1 MTSRYPSMGSGAF
14 CMAGITLVTALLR
27 SLHSEPPP
35 KDYKDVSLK
44 ELGVSLVEP
53 KKDSK
58 TGFVMGGK
66 NATSLVKKLKEI
78 NGITIP
84 ELEKSMR
91 PGDLSKAGFLGKD
104 ESLLEVLTADNQY
117 VVDELGLTHQ
127 ELAKHLHVLA
137 AIGPLQ
143 GEKEFR
149 YYGKKLKIRMI
160 YSKGYQDSPFKDD
173 TKTDS
178 EAVISNLDNGKYLRY
193 SLLVPMM
200 IERYGFYEGKG
211 TSYRV
216 DPHKVMEVL
225 DFLKENVKKKQP

>member
-1 MTSRYPSMGSGAF
+1 MTAENPSVGAGAI
-14 CMAGITLVTALLR
+14 CIVGIILVATLLQP
-27 SLHSEPPP
+27 LHSEPPP
-35 KDYKDVSLK
+35 KDYKDISLK
-44 ELGVSLVEP
+44 ELGVSLIEP

-58 TGFVMGGK
+58 TGFIVGGN
-66 NATSLVKKLKEI
+66 NATSLIKKLTEI
-78 NGITIP
+78 NGISILD
-84 ELEKSMR
+84 LEKSMR
-91 PGDLSKAGFLGKD
+91 PEESSVAGFLGKD
-104 ESLLEVLTADNQY
+104 ESLLEVLTTDNQY

-137 AIGPLQ
+137 AIGMRQ
-143 GEKEFR
+143 E
-149 YYGKKLKIRMI
+149 GKQIIYHGRKFKIRMI

-178 EAVISNLDNGKYLRY
+178 EAVIFNLENGKDLRY

-216 DPHKVMEVL
+216 DPRKVMDVL
-225 DFLKENVKKKQP
+225 DFLKEKVKKK

>member
-1 MTSRYPSMGSGAF
+1 MSTRYTSRRAGAF
-14 CMAGITLVTALLR
+14 CMVVITLVTALLG
-27 SLHSEPPP
+27 SLHSEPP

-58 TGFVMGGK
+58 TGFMVGGM
-66 NATSLVKKLKEI
+66 NATSLIKKLTEI
-78 NGITIP
+78 NGILIAD
-84 ELEKSMR
+84 LEKSMR
-91 PGDLSKAGFLGKD
+91 PEELSTAGFLGKD
-104 ESLLEVLTADNQY
+104 ESLLEVLTADNLY
-117 VVDELGLTHQ
+117 VVDEQGLTHQ

-137 AIGPLQ
+137 AIGVRQ
-143 GEKEFR
+143 EGKEFR
-149 YYGKKLKIRMI
+149 FYGKKLKIRMI

-178 EAVISNLDNGKYLRY
+178 EAVIFNLDNGKNLRY

-216 DPHKVMEVL
+216 DPRKVMEVL
-225 DFLKENVKKKQP
+225 DFLKEKVKKE